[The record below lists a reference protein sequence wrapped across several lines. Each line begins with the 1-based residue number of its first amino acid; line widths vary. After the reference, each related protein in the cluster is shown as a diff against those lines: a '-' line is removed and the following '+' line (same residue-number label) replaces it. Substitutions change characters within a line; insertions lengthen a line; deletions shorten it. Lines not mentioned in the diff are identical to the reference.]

1 MNYRF
6 NPAEINKRERIISV
20 KYFFFLH
27 EKVQGSV
34 SLCYACDV
42 SINNAPPLLR
52 KIDDEK

>member
-6 NPAEINKRERIISV
+6 NPAEINKRKRIISA

-34 SLCYACDV
+34 SPCYACDV
-42 SINNAPPLLR
+42 SINNAPPLR

>member
-6 NPAEINKRERIISV
+6 NPAEINKRKRIISA

-42 SINNAPPLLR
+42 SINNPPPLR
-52 KIDDEK
+52 KVDDEK